1 MVVAALVVSPPVT
14 ADPMTGKFCNPFGP
28 ASASRGSLAVTPSP
42 PRSTPSPPAVAKTLF
57 PTTRADP
64 LNTVTPPP
72 WLKAMTF
79 ASPGPVPPTVVP
91 VGPPDGQLR
100 VACRK
105 PGFRD
110 SEVLY
115 SPSPYSYAGNP
126 NVGIGVGGGS
136 SAGVGVGF
144 GFNFPVG
151 GGAGPVGGYP
161 SRITVEMTPQ

>member
-1 MVVAALVVSPPVT
+1 MCKALMLVCGAMLVGCASQSDNANQGNLEILVASQGQVVPDARCTVNT
-14 ADPMTGKFCNPFGP
+14 
-28 ASASRGSLAVTPSP
+28 ASRRWDDV
-42 PRSTPSPPAVAKTLF
+42 R
-57 PTTRADP
+57 
-64 LNTVTPPP
+64 
-72 WLKAMTF
+72 
-79 ASPGPVPPTVVP
+79 PPTVVP

-100 VACRK
+100 VACQK

-126 NVGIGVGGGS
+126 NVGVGVAGGS
-136 SAGVGVGF
+136 GGGVGVGF